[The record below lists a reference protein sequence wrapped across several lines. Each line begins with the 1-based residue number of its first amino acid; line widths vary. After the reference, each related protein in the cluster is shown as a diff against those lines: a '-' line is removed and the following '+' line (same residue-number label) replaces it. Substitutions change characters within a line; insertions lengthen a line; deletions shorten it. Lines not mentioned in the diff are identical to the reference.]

1 MYLSSKPENT
11 YISVMILLP
20 TKSMTSRPAPL
31 WTIRTGIL
39 ALIMGFPVFA
49 AGAPLPPADGINWTA
64 VHDITIR
71 GIDRFYRLDNDAA
84 LRHFDSVAVM
94 APGDP
99 RGHFFRSMVH
109 FSLYALDRDRR
120 YFELF
125 MKESDRVVDVCERL
139 LDKDEH
145 DANAKF
151 YLGGIYGYR
160 GMAWQTE
167 GSLVKSV
174 KEGREGYGLLEEAVE
189 ARPDLY
195 DAQMGFGLFRYLV
208 AKAPRS
214 LHWMLKLMGIT
225 PDLDGG
231 LRMLKAASERGT
243 YTRNEAQ
250 LYLAQF
256 LFNEQRQDE
265 AFVQLDQ
272 LVARYPENTLFLI
285 LRASWLQRTG
295 KPEEALADALK
306 AVERNK
312 AHPLRY
318 VEDLACNTLGSLYF
332 ARNEFGT
339 ARTYYARY
347 IDSLKGPERVWNWT
361 WYRIGASHELS
372 GDRAGAK
379 TFYARVRKSSD
390 PMRPMDAYYYRR
402 AQEQIGRPIAPP
414 EASLLRAA
422 NDANSKSHERAL
434 GLYQSALDSCHGDV
448 ELSGRALL
456 GIMQMHYE
464 LKRYQDVIATSGRL
478 FRLSPER
485 ELWVLPHGYHKL
497 GQAHAR
503 LGRTAEAR
511 KAFDMVDEFDDYD
524 FQDQLESRVA
534 GDLKDLP
541 PH

>member
-1 MYLSSKPENT
+1 
-11 YISVMILLP
+11 
-20 TKSMTSRPAPL
+20 MTSSPVL
-31 WTIRTGIL
+31 WWPIRTGII
-39 ALIMGFPVFA
+39 ALIIAFPALA
-49 AGAPLPPADGINWTA
+49 APAPTVPSDGINWTA
-64 VHDITIR
+64 VHDITLR
-71 GIDRFYRLDNDAA
+71 GIDKFYRLDNDAA

-109 FSLYALDRDRR
+109 FSLFALDRDHR
-120 YFELF
+120 YFDLF
-125 MKESDRVVDVCERL
+125 MAESDRVITVCEHL
-139 LDKDEH
+139 LDKNEH
-145 DANAKF
+145 DASARF

-167 GSLVKSV
+167 GSLVRAI

-214 LHWMLKLMGIT
+214 FHWMLKLMGIT

-231 LRMLKAASERGT
+231 LQMLKAAAERGT

-256 LFNEQRQDE
+256 YFNEQRHDE
-265 AFVQLDQ
+265 AFAQLDQ

-295 KPEEALADALK
+295 KPAEALSDALN

-312 AHPLRY
+312 VHPLRY

-332 ARNEFGT
+332 ARNDFNA
-339 ARTYYARY
+339 ARSFYARY
-347 IDSLKGPERVWNWT
+347 VDSLKGPERVWNWT
-361 WYRIGASHELS
+361 WYRIGASYELS
-372 GDRAGAK
+372 GDRTGAK
-379 TFYARVRKSSD
+379 SFYARARKSSD
-390 PMRPMDAYYYRR
+390 AIRPMDAYYLRR
-402 AQEQIGRPIAPP
+402 AQEQLHHPISPP
-414 EASLLRAA
+414 EASLIRAS
-422 NDANSKSHERAL
+422 NEANSRSHERAL
-434 GLYQSALDSCHGDV
+434 TLFQSALDSCGGDV
-448 ELSGRALL
+448 EVSSRALL
-456 GIMQMHYE
+456 GIMQVQYE
-464 LKRYQDVIATSGRL
+464 LKRDEDVIAASTRL

-497 GQAHAR
+497 GQAYAR
-503 LGRTAEAR
+503 LGRTAEGR
-511 KAFDMVDEFDDYD
+511 KAFDLVDEFDDYD

-534 GDLKDLP
+534 RDLKELP
-541 PH
+541 AR